1 MRKRIRARRPLRVL
15 ASIGL
20 TAFALLVPG
29 TADAATRAPALVI
42 GQDFPDPAVLQVGG
56 TYYAYSTSSG
66 SGRIPYATAPAPN
79 GPWTVKGDA
88 LPTKPGWSGNGGF
101 WAPDVSQRSDGKY
114 LMYFTGPSVA
124 QGRMCVGAALANGPA
139 GPFTPVGGA
148 PLVCNAS
155 EGGDIDP
162 SAFVDT
168 DGRRYLVYKNDGN
181 AIGVPTI
188 IWLQPVGADGVTPTG
203 GRSEL
208 LRNDRPEEAGV
219 IEAPKLVRRPSQYVL
234 FYATGVYSQQT
245 YSTSYAVSSSPAGPY
260 AKAYRPLLTTDS
272 LNGAVQGPGGAD
284 VLSTSGGDHIFFHG
298 WLSAGRGMYVADLGW
313 ANDYPVVRGSRV
325 RYEAERGTINHAV
338 IRQTS
343 SASQGAVVGKLDY
356 ADSWA
361 DLSVF
366 APTAGG
372 YTAYVGYSAGYGAA
386 QHLLTVDGSG
396 SVVVDYPQQA
406 WETYNQV
413 AVGVQ
418 LKAGWNTLRFQ
429 NRSGWAELD
438 YVEVA

>member
-1 MRKRIRARRPLRVL
+1 MRKRANALRPVRVL

-20 TAFALLVPG
+20 AALTLLAPG
-29 TADAATRAPALVI
+29 TAHAATQAPALVI
-42 GQDFPDPAVLQVGG
+42 SQDFPDPAVLQAGG

-66 SGRIPYATAPAPN
+66 SGRIPYATATAPG
-79 GPWTVKGDA
+79 GPWTVRGDA
-88 LPTKPGWSGNGGF
+88 LPSKPGWAGSGGF

-114 LMYFTGPSVA
+114 LMYFAGPSAA
-124 QGRMCVGAALANGPA
+124 QGRMCVGAAVADAPA
-139 GPFTPVGGA
+139 GPFTPLGSA
-148 PLVCNAS
+148 PLVCNTS

-168 DGRRYLVYKNDGN
+168 DGRRYLLYKNDGN

-188 IWLQPVGADGVTPTG
+188 IWLQPVAADGVTFTG

-208 LRNDRPEEAGV
+208 LRNDRPEEGGV

-234 FYATGVYSQQT
+234 FYAAGVYSQNT
-245 YSTSYAVSSSPAGPY
+245 YSTSYAVSASLTGAY
-260 AKAYRPLLTTDS
+260 TKAYRPLMTTDS
-272 LNGAVQGPGGAD
+272 VNGTVQGPGGAD

-298 WLSAGRGMYVADLGW
+298 WLSGHRGMYVADLGW

-325 RYEAERGTINHAV
+325 RYEAERGTLNDAV
-338 IRQTS
+338 VRQTS
-343 SASQGAVVGKLDY
+343 SASQGAVVAKLDN
-356 ADSWA
+356 ADSWV
-361 DLSVF
+361 DISVF

-372 YTAYVGYSAGYGAA
+372 YTAYVDYSAGYGAA
-386 QHLLTVDGSG
+386 EHLLTVNGG
-396 SVVVDYPQQA
+396 ASVVVDYPEQA

-429 NRSGWAELD
+429 HYSRWAELD